1 MRTSTVLRT
10 LGLLIFAHV
19 ALASEY
25 PITIT
30 CQDEL
35 NAPYPKIFVGVS
47 PANNQAFL
55 SYQSETMTSPVRMV
69 IEASSFNSA
78 SAFVTIT
85 SNSGATSG
93 LKSIKI
99 DTRESEIFRATTFS
113 QFSLELKENRAG
125 NFVLEKLNYA
135 KGVVEYPDSQVDQEI
150 VFDSLPCSLS
160 GL

>member
-1 MRTSTVLRT
+1 MQASTVLRT
-10 LGLLIFAHV
+10 LGLFIFAHV

-47 PANNQAFL
+47 PAQNQAFL
-55 SYQSETMTSPVRMV
+55 SYQSEAVTSPMRMV

-93 LKSIKI
+93 MRSIKI
-99 DTRESEIFRATTFS
+99 DARESEIFRATTFS
-113 QFSLELKENRAG
+113 QFSLELNENRAG

-135 KGVVEYPDSQVDQEI
+135 QGVVEYPDSQVEEDL
-150 VFDSLPCSLS
+150 VFDNLPCTLS